1 MFLYLL
7 KSSAC
12 LAVFMLFYKLFLER
26 ESVHQFKRFYLLV
39 AIAGSFCIPFITF
52 TTVIE
57 QTLVQPILNEIVT
70 PVVLSEAPIETSI
83 NWWPIMALSIYT
95 LGVLFFGLK
104 FILNLYRLLQKISL
118 NDKVQSQKSIIVLLK
133 EHVIPHTFLKYMFFE
148 KEAYNTNRIPKEILL
163 HEEVHVAQ
171 KHSLDIIFIELL
183 QVVFW
188 FHPLIYFIKKDI
200 KLNHEFL
207 ADQAVIKQGYSAK
220 AYQSLLLEYASQ
232 PTNSLISSINYASI
246 KKRLTIMKTHTSKT
260 AIWLRSLILLP
271 LVAVLVYG
279 FSEKKEVVKE
289 TSLEKEIT
297 IPTLKVAH
305 SPLSMELNGKSTSLE
320 SLKKDFLSLTNGE
333 KSDLKIVSNEALK
346 MSFVNTLNELLE
358 PYVTKIFFESKLAI
372 IDDRPKPAS
381 SETEASI
388 PQENKPMLL
397 MAGKVKMSCETCA
410 MDKKMIEKI
419 TVITSTGE
427 QVEQFKIKF
436 PGKPT
441 QQNSGNTLDKVA
453 QSYLEEALT
462 GDGIVIFDI
471 RTKEETIKSSIT
483 IKIGEVSPLSIPK
496 PLPKNASPEEIAK
509 HEKAMEEYETWYN
522 KKVHAAKNTKTGE
535 EINFIVN
542 DEIKESPNKPQ
553 ESKTALLNGQKVQ
566 TTVMSIEEIK
576 NIKLSVEEG
585 KLTSFKIKL
594 PGKKTESI
602 TGSELNETFKGY
614 LDTAENGVAILI
626 FDIKSS
632 TKDKYKPIQIVIEG
646 SKTNSKE
653 TKLPPPPPP
662 PAPATDFKTQLTI
675 TVESAT
681 NIKLEDKEN
690 NIEKTV
696 TIENLEATLTNLYS
710 SQLKSNKK
718 VDTLIASDNKDSRET
733 IKKVGGI
740 LNRLKI
746 FSPPPPP
753 PPPAPSK
760 N

>member
-1 MFLYLL
+1 
-7 KSSAC
+7 
-12 LAVFMLFYKLFLER
+12 
-26 ESVHQFKRFYLLV
+26 
-39 AIAGSFCIPFITF
+39 
-52 TTVIE
+52 
-57 QTLVQPILNEIVT
+57 
-70 PVVLSEAPIETSI
+70 
-83 NWWPIMALSIYT
+83 
-95 LGVLFFGLK
+95 
-104 FILNLYRLLQKISL
+104 
-118 NDKVQSQKSIIVLLK
+118 
-133 EHVIPHTFLKYMFFE
+133 
-148 KEAYNTNRIPKEILL
+148 
-163 HEEVHVAQ
+163 
-171 KHSLDIIFIELL
+171 
-183 QVVFW
+183 
-188 FHPLIYFIKKDI
+188 
-200 KLNHEFL
+200 
-207 ADQAVIKQGYSAK
+207 
-220 AYQSLLLEYASQ
+220 
-232 PTNSLISSINYASI
+232 
-246 KKRLTIMKTHTSKT
+246 
-260 AIWLRSLILLP
+260 
-271 LVAVLVYG
+271 
-279 FSEKKEVVKE
+279 
-289 TSLEKEIT
+289 
-297 IPTLKVAH
+297 
-305 SPLSMELNGKSTSLE
+305 
-320 SLKKDFLSLTNGE
+320 
-333 KSDLKIVSNEALK
+333 
-346 MSFVNTLNELLE
+346 
-358 PYVTKIFFESKLAI
+358 
-372 IDDRPKPAS
+372 
-381 SETEASI
+381 
-388 PQENKPMLL
+388 
-397 MAGKVKMSCETCA
+397 
-410 MDKKMIEKI
+410 
-419 TVITSTGE
+419 
-427 QVEQFKIKF
+427 
-436 PGKPT
+436 
-441 QQNSGNTLDKVA
+441 
-453 QSYLEEALT
+453 
-462 GDGIVIFDI
+462 
-471 RTKEETIKSSIT
+471 
-483 IKIGEVSPLSIPK
+483 
-496 PLPKNASPEEIAK
+496 
-509 HEKAMEEYETWYN
+509 

-553 ESKTALLNGQKVQ
+553 ESKTALINGQKVQ

-602 TGSELNETFKGY
+602 SGSELNDTFKGY

-746 FSPPPPP
+746 FTPPPP